1 MQHTVNISDAK
12 VSKNVGDTIVTY
24 SLGSCI
30 GVMLYDPHIPVAGML
45 HFQLPTATMD
55 PERAKK
61 QPHLFGDSGLE
72 SLLNLM
78 AANGANKK
86 RIKVKL
92 AGGAKMFEGS
102 ENFDIGKRNHASIR
116 KALWQHGLF
125 IDKEDV
131 GGASARTVNIQV
143 ADGQITVKSGGNTSV
158 L

>member
-12 VSKNVGDTIVTY
+12 VSKNATDVIVTY

-61 QPHLFGDSGLE
+61 QPHLFGDSGLD
-72 SLLNLM
+72 SLLNMML
-78 AANGANKK
+78 ANGASKK

-102 ENFDIGKRNHASIR
+102 ESFDIGKRNHQSIR

-131 GGASARTVNIQV
+131 GGAAPRTVNLNV
-143 ADGQITVKSGGNTSV
+143 ADGAITIKSGGSSKA